1 MMNKKEIEIFS
12 LACSFLK
19 LRGFQYYQEMFDILD
34 KVTKRE
40 KRKREL
46 SIEYTTKKRL
56 TNKDYAR
63 SKEEIKRRKYNK
75 KIS

>member
-1 MMNKKEIEIFS
+1 MNKKEIEIFS
-12 LACSFLK
+12 LACTFLK
-19 LRGFQYYQEMFDILD
+19 LRGFQYYREIFDILD
-34 KVTKRE
+34 KVKKRE
-40 KRKREL
+40 KRKKEL

>member
-1 MMNKKEIEIFS
+1 MNKKEIEIFS

-40 KRKREL
+40 KRKKEL
-46 SIEYTTKKRL
+46 SVEYTTKKRL

>member
-1 MMNKKEIEIFS
+1 MNKKEIEIFT

-40 KRKREL
+40 KRKKEL

-63 SKEEIKRRKYNK
+63 SKEEIKRIKYNK